1 MYLCVRVSQLIFAQ
15 GHASFVGNIDL
26 GGLAG
31 KRINLSIK
39 VSTQTLVGNIDLGGL
54 AGKRINLS
62 IKVSTQTNG
71 HDNSPDKIE
80 AVKKIHQP

>member
-15 GHASFVGNIDL
+15 GHASFI
-26 GGLAG
+26 
-31 KRINLSIK
+31 
-39 VSTQTLVGNIDLGGL
+39 GNIDLGGL